1 MTLSRCDRT
10 CEATSVLTALI
21 LLGSLGLLVL
31 VAGLVFGDL
40 LDGVFDVAL
49 PGDLGTGVP
58 AATGAALTAFGYG
71 SALALTSADL
81 PAGAS
86 LGLGAAGAVVV
97 GGVSYRMAKAL
108 IGTPVEPHRTSSLY
122 GVFGSVVTA
131 IPADGFGEVALVHG
145 GERRKISA
153 RAESPLPAGTQVY
166 VVEILSETAV
176 AVAPA
181 TPVLPDPKELPE

>member
-1 MTLSRCDRT
+1 MTWSGSDPSCD
-10 CEATSVLTALI
+10 AHAVLTALVVI
-21 LLGSLGLLVL
+21 GSLGLLVL
-31 VAGLVFGDL
+31 LAGLVFGEL
-40 LDGVFDVAL
+40 LDGILDVAL

-58 AATGAALTAFGYG
+58 AATGAALAAFGYG

-81 PAGAS
+81 PTSAS
-86 LGLGAAGAVVV
+86 LALGAAGGVVV
-97 GGVSYRMAKAL
+97 GGISYRMAKAL
-108 IGTPVEPHRTSSLY
+108 IGTPAEPHRTTSLY
-122 GVFGSVVTA
+122 GVFGTLVTA

-153 RAESPLPAGTQVY
+153 RAEIPLPAGTQVY

-181 TPVLPDPKELPE
+181 SPVLPDPKELSE